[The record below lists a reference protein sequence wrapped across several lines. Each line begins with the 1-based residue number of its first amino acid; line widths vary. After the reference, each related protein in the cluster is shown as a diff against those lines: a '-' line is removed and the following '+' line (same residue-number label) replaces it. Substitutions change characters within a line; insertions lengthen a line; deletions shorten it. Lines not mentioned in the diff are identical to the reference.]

1 MARWG
6 VELLFGGIYL
16 FSTVGVLIFATRKNK
31 PLLLVFGG
39 AVIATTGLIF
49 YKDKWRFSY
58 MLMILAATLTF
69 LGIRRF
75 IKLKQLNSPP

>member
-6 VELLFGGIYL
+6 VELLFGVIYL

-39 AVIATTGLIF
+39 AVIATAGLIF
-49 YKDKWRFSY
+49 YKDKWRISY
-58 MLMILAATLTF
+58 MLMILAATLLF
-69 LGIRRF
+69 FGIRRF
-75 IKLKQLNSPP
+75 IKQKQLNSSP